1 MICEASHPCRE
12 DAAWH
17 MLGARVLAA
26 EMCALDEHLQARI
39 MENIESLDTLRAS
52 LQMGIFREV

>member
-1 MICEASHPCRE
+1 
-12 DAAWH
+12 